1 MKRVYVDYLRDMLEN
16 AERAKQFVRGITYE
30 EFDKDDKS
38 AYAVVRALE
47 IIGEAARKIPIE
59 IRDRYPEVPWQD
71 IADMR
76 NKLLHEYFGI
86 NMQVV

>member
-1 MKRVYVDYLRDMLEN
+1 MWIIYV
-16 AERAKQFVRGITYE
+16 TCW
-30 EFDKDDKS
+30 
-38 AYAVVRALE
+38 
-47 IIGEAARKIPIE
+47 KIPIE

-86 NMQVV
+86 NMQVVWRTIQDDLPDLIPYLRNILESEK